1 MRNSSGSTILR
12 GPSKDME
19 DLQALYAAAAVALV
33 RAAPPMSEMAR
44 RRLLDVTS
52 RARRTSKAA

>member
-1 MRNSSGSTILR
+1 
-12 GPSKDME
+12 ME
-19 DLQALYAAAAVALV
+19 DTKALYAAAADDLV
-33 RAAPPMSEMAR
+33 RAAPPMAETAR